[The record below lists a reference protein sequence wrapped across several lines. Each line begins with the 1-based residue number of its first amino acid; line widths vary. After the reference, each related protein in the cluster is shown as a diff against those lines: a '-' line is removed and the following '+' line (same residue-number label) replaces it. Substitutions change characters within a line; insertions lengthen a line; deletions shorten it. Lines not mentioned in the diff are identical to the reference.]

1 MMLGVLDPAL
11 FLPRPG
17 EEQRLEAELDHVTRL
32 CHEGR
37 IELPALEEYWPEL
50 WKQHGSKL
58 ERSLASRRARQAL
71 RELRKRG
78 TPPQGLPPLRPVA
91 GRVYGLRTMF
101 DLDALGPGWLGRMT
115 KALAR
120 ASSTGAPTVLLTR
133 RMQGRNLRSHAAA
146 ESQLDEVTRWVLYLH
161 LSGSAPRSVHCVQHP
176 RNLSPDL
183 RWTTRFDWRLPAAED
198 SARFPFCPPA
208 AWWKQSTPAVTTVRS
223 KPAFIDAKGNGWAR
237 PNINDGKGHHW
248 DVYIADEE
256 LTRRIGLDQL
266 NIVEVGAP
274 PSEGSPG
281 SIHHVPT
288 KKKGRLRD
296 DSGWS
301 C

>member
-1 MMLGVLDPAL
+1 MIGILDPAL
-11 FLPRPG
+11 LLPRPG
-17 EEQRLEAELDHVTRL
+17 DEASLETELDHIAQL
-32 CHEGR
+32 CHTRR
-37 IELPALEEYWPEL
+37 IELPQLDEYWPDL
-50 WKQHGSKL
+50 WRQLGQDL
-58 ERSLASRRARQAL
+58 ERSVSSHRARQAL

-78 TPPQGLPPLRPVA
+78 RPPHGVPPLGPAA

-120 ASSTGAPTVLLTR
+120 ASFTGAPTVLLTR

-146 ESQLDEVTRWVLYLH
+146 NSQLDEVTRWFLYLH
-161 LSGSAPRSVHCVQHP
+161 LSGSAPRSIHCVHHP

-198 SARFPFCPPA
+198 GARYPFCPPP
-208 AWWKQSTPAVTTVRS
+208 AWWKQCTPAVTTMRS
-223 KPAFIDAKGNGWAR
+223 KPVFLDAKGNGWAR
-237 PNINDGKGHHW
+237 PNIERGSGHHW
-248 DVYIADEE
+248 DVYIADVE
-256 LTRRIGLDQL
+256 LARRIGLDQL

-281 SIHHVPT
+281 SIHHVPG
-288 KKKGRLRD
+288 KKEGRRREH
-296 DSGWS
+296 SGWS